1 MATVTAITGNGG
13 ARPEQRG
20 LDYWMERVL
29 KELEGFRRSPNSD
42 TVHDFRVAVRRC
54 RSVAGVMEEV
64 DPDTA
69 WKEVQ
74 KIPRKLFHALGAL
87 RDTHVM
93 EEWVKT
99 LGHKNDAIRTK
110 LEPVFEKEETELRE
124 EALKSAAKFDVKAWK
139 KLEQTLR
146 RRAQLVKPG
155 TPAAQCIVL
164 ERYEEANE
172 RHALAMRGEE
182 AAPWHKLRIGLKR
195 FRYTTEILLPERSA
209 AWGENL
215 KRLQDLLG
223 DIHDL
228 NVLEELVEKAAG
240 AEETDS
246 REIWEKLLEKE
257 RRERMETYRRLT
269 LGKTSLWREWR
280 RGLPRGKQLE
290 EAALARLRA
299 TARAMETRPSRAT
312 QVARIARRLFDS
324 VARSKT
330 GAVFGEPGMRRLF
343 TAAARLHGAT
353 VPQDEGSSRK
363 EARKFLKK
371 ATLPPG
377 WTEQEWEVVV
387 ETIRY
392 HRGEEPRAK
401 DKAFAKLTT
410 SQQEKVRGLA
420 GVLRLARA
428 LRKCGVEGCVGL
440 RVEKSADALIVK
452 APNLG
457 DSEDIA
463 VRLAAGKHLLE
474 RQLDR
479 PLIVK
484 SELKQGILLT
494 LPEKKEEEQV
504 AGSLASA

>member
-1 MATVTAITGNGG
+1 
-13 ARPEQRG
+13 
-20 LDYWMERVL
+20 MERVQ
-29 KELEGFRRSPNSD
+29 KELGEFRRNPNSD

-64 DPDTA
+64 DPDPA

-74 KIPRKLFHALGAL
+74 KIPRKLFHGLGAL
-87 RDTHVM
+87 RDMQVM
-93 EEWVKT
+93 EVWVKT
-99 LGHKNDAIRTK
+99 LGHKHDAIRTK

-139 KLEQTLR
+139 KLERTLR

-164 ERYEEANE
+164 ERYEEAKE
-172 RHALAMRGEE
+172 RHALAMRGEK
-182 AAPWHKLRIGLKR
+182 AGPWHKLRIGLKR
-195 FRYTTEILLPERSA
+195 FRYTAEILLPEHSA
-209 AWGENL
+209 ARGENL

-223 DIHDL
+223 EIHDL
-228 NVLEELVEKAAG
+228 NVLEDLVKKTAD
-240 AEETDS
+240 AEQAES
-246 REIWEKLLEKE
+246 REGWEKLLEKE
-257 RRERMETYRRLT
+257 RQERMQTYRRLT

-280 RGLPRGKQLE
+280 HGLPHGKQLE
-290 EAALARLRA
+290 EAALARLRV

-330 GAVFGEPGMRRLF
+330 SAVFAEPGMRKLF
-343 TAAARLHGAT
+343 AAAARLHGAAA
-353 VPQDEGSSRK
+353 PQDEGSSRK
-363 EARKFLKK
+363 AARKFLKK
-371 ATLPPG
+371 ATIPPG

-387 ETIRY
+387 ETMRY
-392 HRGEEPRAK
+392 HRGAEPRAK
-401 DKAFAKLTT
+401 DKAFAKLST
-410 SQQEKVRGLA
+410 SQQEKVRALA

-428 LRKCGVEGCVGL
+428 LRKCGVESCVGL
-440 RVEKSADALIVK
+440 RVETSTDALIVK

-484 SELKQGILLT
+484 SVVKQGILLT
-494 LPEKKEEEQV
+494 LPEKKEEEQI
-504 AGSLASA
+504 AGSLASD